1 MIVWNMAY
9 RTVFEVGFQ
18 WWIPLLGFIFAS
30 LFCLLGWGLRTSGD
44 KGLFDKGL
52 TFQVVGVVGI
62 LFAFAFLASL
72 YVEYHAARKA
82 LATRDYSIVEGT
94 VSNFIP
100 MPPGGHST
108 ESFVV
113 SGIRFE
119 YGSGWGSTT
128 FNSEWNKGFI
138 HNGVE
143 ARITYVRNEIIRI
156 EVK

>member
-1 MIVWNMAY
+1 MFIV
-9 RTVFEVGFQ
+9 G
-18 WWIPLLGFIFAS
+18 S
-30 LFCLLGWGLRTSGD
+30 LFVLIGWSVRTSGD
-44 KGLFDKGL
+44 KDAFVKGL
-52 TFQVVGVVGI
+52 MFQLVGAIGI
-62 LFAFAFLASL
+62 LGAFAFGVVM
-72 YVEYHAARKA
+72 YGEYRAARKA
-82 LATRDYSIVEGT
+82 LATHNYSVVEGT
-94 VSNFIP
+94 VSNFVP

-113 SGIRFE
+113 NGVHFA

-143 ARITYVRNEIIRI
+143 VRVTYVDGDIIRV